1 MAQVPYYHATLC
13 LHGTLFVTKDEQRGG
28 IKVAVSQGDTL
39 VPIIAKKKLAAL
51 LADKPPEGEQADH
64 LVASHRQ
71 GGAARNGTQLAL
83 YKGTGELSREP
94 GLHALG
100 ELVKVDKENAL
111 LQLQIHPNEK
121 QGNLHKPFKL
131 PLVASLELLE
141 GLPELGSG
149 LEVWGELKPR
159 TGRLV
164 VTRAQAVTLPPRREI
179 VASACAAG
187 PLTMLLTGRLT
198 PRRSSWKPRGIG
210 LIVALCP
217 PGMLLQS
224 TPPGGTW
231 GYRVSHTIC
240 LTGDNP
246 PWSEHE

>member
-13 LHGTLFVTKDEQRGG
+13 LRGLLLVTKDEQRGG
-28 IKVAVSQGDTL
+28 IKVAVGLGDKQI
-39 VPIIAKKKLAAL
+39 PIGTKKKLAAL
-51 LADKPPEGEQADH
+51 LEDKPPEGEQAIILWPRTDKEG
-64 LVASHRQ
+64 LL
-71 GGAARNGTQLAL
+71 GNGTQLAL

-164 VTRAQAVTLPPRREI
+164 VTKAQAVPLPPKRVI
-179 VASACAAG
+179 AAVAG
-187 PLTMLLTGRLT
+187 
-198 PRRSSWKPRGIG
+198 
-210 LIVALCP
+210 
-217 PGMLLQS
+217 
-224 TPPGGTW
+224 
-231 GYRVSHTIC
+231 
-240 LTGDNP
+240 
-246 PWSEHE
+246 